1 MTVLNR
7 KLYRDV
13 VRMWAQVLAVALVMA
28 CGVATIIIA
37 VGASRSLEETRAAF
51 YDRYRFGN
59 VFAGAVRAPL
69 SLHDEIAAIRGVNG
83 IALRIVSPVLLDID
97 AMQEPGT
104 AIAVSIPDSGEP
116 SVNRLYLRSGRMPEP
131 GRAGEVAVTEPFAK
145 AHRMTQGTRFRTVMN
160 GKRMVLT
167 VAGIVLTPEYI
178 YALGP
183 GDMVPD
189 DRRFGVFFMPRST
202 LAGLFNMEGA
212 FNDVSLR
219 TVRGA
224 NTDDVADALDTLLKP
239 YGGTGAYDRDGQI
252 SHQFLDGELQQLR
265 AMSSVIPPIFLFVS
279 AFLVNMI
286 LTRLITLERE
296 QIGLMKAVGY
306 PDMAIAW
313 HYAKFALAI
322 AIIGILVGGAAG
334 TWFGRGMAAMYGK
347 FFSFPFLVFRQSLDL
362 YVIASGVTAAAGLL
376 GAARAIS
383 AVVVLP
389 AAVAMQPPA
398 PPRYRRLFGRGSQ
411 AFKFFSQ
418 LTIIAFRHLVR
429 WPVRSGLAVLGTSM
443 SVAIMVTAM
452 FSTDSIDYMVD
463 TVFFRAERQDATLS
477 FDHDR
482 TEAAALAAANL
493 PGVLR
498 AEPFRALPVV
508 LRNGHR
514 ERLLVISSTMKGAQL
529 TTLLDVDVNAVQA
542 PDDGLLLSNR
552 VANLLQLRLGDHVEV
567 ELLSQN
573 HRLTRATVTSIVES
587 FVGLSVFMDRH
598 ALDRLAGNG
607 PRVSG
612 VRVSLD
618 SAKLGSLY
626 AAVKQTPA
634 IGSIALQ
641 GISRKKF
648 RETIGENIGMM
659 MTIYV
664 GLAVIITFGVVYN
677 SARIQ
682 LSEHARELASLRVL
696 GFTKTE
702 VSSVLLIELA
712 VIVALAQPLGWLLG
726 YLFSWSVVTGFE
738 SDLFRIPFAINVST
752 FGVASLVVLGVAIL
766 SALVVRR
773 RINELDLVSVLKTRE

>member
-1 MTVLNR
+1 MAVLDR
-7 KLYRDV
+7 KLCRDV

-28 CGVATIIIA
+28 CGVATIIISI
-37 VGASRSLEETRAAF
+37 GASRSLEETRATF

-69 SLHDEIAAIRGVNG
+69 TLRDEISSISGVNG
-83 IALRIVSPVLLDID
+83 VELRIVSPVLLDID
-97 AMQEPGT
+97 GMQEPGT
-104 AIAVSIPDSGEP
+104 AIAVSIPDNGEP
-116 SVNRLYLRSGRMPEP
+116 SVNRLYLRTGRLPEP
-131 GRAGEVAVTEPFAK
+131 GREGEVAVTEPFAT
-145 AHRMTQGTRFRTVMN
+145 AHHMAAGTEFRTVMN
-160 GKRMVLT
+160 GKRLVLT
-167 VAGIVLTPEYI
+167 VTGIVLTPEYI

-189 DRRFGVFFMPRST
+189 QRRFGVFFMPMSAM
-202 LAGLFNMEGA
+202 AGLFNMEGA
-212 FNDVSLR
+212 FNDVALR

-224 NTDDVADALDTLLKP
+224 NPDTVIDALDVVLKP
-239 YGGTGAYDRDGQI
+239 YGGTGARDRTGQI
-252 SHQFLDGELQQLR
+252 SHQFLDNELLQLR
-265 AMSSVIPPIFLFVS
+265 AMSTVIPPIFLFVS

-306 PDMAIAW
+306 ADLAIGW

-322 AIIGILVGGAAG
+322 AVVGIAVGSAAG
-334 TWFGRGMAAMYGK
+334 TWFGREMAALYGK
-347 FFSFPFLVFRQSLDL
+347 FFSFPFLVFRQELDL
-362 YVIASGVTAAAGLL
+362 YVIASAVTGAAGLT
-376 GAARAIS
+376 GAARAIAS
-383 AVVVLP
+383 VVALP

-418 LTIIAFRHLVR
+418 LTVIAFRHLVR
-429 WPVRSGLAVLGTSM
+429 WPVRSGLAMLGTSM
-443 SVAIMVTAM
+443 SVAILVTAM
-452 FSTDSIDYMVD
+452 FSLDSIDFMVD
-463 TVFFRAERQDATLS
+463 TVFFRAERQDATLL
-477 FDHDR
+477 FDRDR
-482 TEAAALAAANL
+482 APEAALAASRL

-498 AEPFRALPVV
+498 SEPFRSLPVV
-508 LRNGHR
+508 LRHGHR
-514 ERLLVISSTMKGAQL
+514 ERLLAIASTEKGEDL
-529 TTLLDVDVNAVQA
+529 TTLLDVDLKPVQA
-542 PDDGLLLSNR
+542 PDDGLLISSR
-552 VANLLQLRLGDHVEV
+552 VSNLLQLRIGDHVEV

-573 HRLTRATVTSIVES
+573 HRVTEATVTSIVES
-587 FVGLSVFMDRH
+587 FVGLSVFMNKD
-598 ALDRLAGNG
+598 ALDRLAGEG

-612 VRVSLD
+612 VRVALD
-618 SAKLGSLY
+618 GARLAALY

-648 RETIGENIGMM
+648 SETIGENIGMM
-659 MTIYV
+659 MSVYV
-664 GLAVIITFGVVYN
+664 GLAVIITFGVIYN

-696 GFTKTE
+696 GFTKAE

-738 SDLFRIPFAINVST
+738 SDLFRIPFVINVRT
-752 FGVASLVVLGVAIL
+752 FAISSLVVLGVAAL
-766 SALVVRR
+766 SALIVRR
-773 RINELDLVSVLKTRE
+773 RVNGLDLVSVLKTRE

>member
-1 MTVLNR
+1 MLDR

-13 VRMWAQVLAVALVMA
+13 LRMWAQVLAVALVMA

-59 VFAGAVRAPL
+59 IFAGAVRAPL
-69 SLHDEIAAIRGVNG
+69 GLHDEIAAISGVNG
-83 IALRIVSPVLLDID
+83 LELRIVSPVLLDID
-97 AMQEPGT
+97 GMQEPGT

-116 SVNRLYLRSGRMPEP
+116 SVNRLYLRTGRMPEP
-131 GRAGEVAVTEPFAK
+131 GRMGEIAVTEPFAK
-145 AHRMTQGTRFRTVMN
+145 AHRMAPGTKFRTVMN
-160 GKRMVLT
+160 GKHMVLT

-189 DRRFGVFFMPRST
+189 QRRFGVFFMPRSA

-224 NTDDVADALDTLLKP
+224 NPDTIIDSLDTLLKP

-252 SHQFLDGELQQLR
+252 SHQFLDGELQQLS
-265 AMSSVIPPIFLFVS
+265 AMSRVIPPIFLFVS
-279 AFLVNMI
+279 AFLVNMV

-306 PDMAIAW
+306 PDLAIAW

-322 AIIGILVGGAAG
+322 AIVGIAVGAAAG
-334 TWFGRGMAAMYGK
+334 TWLGRAMAALYSR
-347 FFSFPFLVFRQSLDL
+347 FFSFPFLVFRQGFDL

-383 AVVVLP
+383 SVVALP

-418 LTIIAFRHLVR
+418 LTVIAFRHLVR

-443 SVAIMVTAM
+443 SVAILVTAM
-452 FSTDSIDYMVD
+452 FSFDSIDYMVD

-482 TEAAALAAANL
+482 APEAVLAAARL

-498 AEPFRALPVV
+498 AEPYRTLPVV
-508 LRNGHR
+508 LRHGHR
-514 ERLLVISSTMKGAQL
+514 EHLLVISSTARDAEL

-542 PDDGLLLSNR
+542 PDDGLLISNR
-552 VANLLQLRLGDHVEV
+552 VANLLQLRIGDEVEV

-573 HRLTRATVTSIVES
+573 HRIAKATVTSIVES
-587 FVGLSVFMDRH
+587 FVGLPVFMNAH

-607 PRVSG
+607 PRISG

-618 SAKLGSLY
+618 GARLGALY
-626 AAVKQTPA
+626 SAVKQAPA

-641 GISRKKF
+641 GISRQKF

-712 VIVALAQPLGWLLG
+712 VIVTLAQPLGWLLG

-752 FGVASLVVLGVAIL
+752 FAVASLVVLAVAVL
-766 SALVVRR
+766 SALIVRR
-773 RINELDLVSVLKTRE
+773 RVNEFNLVSVLKTRE